1 MATQQRASR
10 PYLGRVRHTYA
21 WRLVF
26 ICGLL
31 IATLLPFWRTSLSQG
46 LAGSVVGLTS
56 AVVMLVTAIR
66 SKTHHQASWYWFSA
80 SAFSFFL
87 GDMVWLIYGDIFHIT
102 LPSPSIADF
111 FYVFGYPL
119 FFLGMKGMFGE
130 HGRNRSYSDVIDAGI
145 VTLGALAVLWPT
157 LIGPYLGSSGIDSLS
172 VLTNVLYPLMDLALL
187 FFAIRSVVARRSLNP
202 VKSLI
207 LIALIVMFFADLI
220 LDWSTLNG
228 DMFLLHLALGGYIMQ
243 STLMVVAALRSVAQ
257 STDETDRVEEVQV
270 ERAKQRSFRIP
281 VLVASGLIPAIV
293 YLVSVVNGKRT
304 DGVALS
310 IISSG
315 LFLLVGARM
324 YRLTTRLRH
333 QAFHDHLTG
342 LANRAYLVEQLSIA
356 QERIGRS
363 GGSCAIFLIDLDD
376 FKMLNDTLGQAMGD
390 KMLCTV
396 AERLK
401 FRLRGLDTIFRIGG
415 DEFVCLATW
424 LKSREEAKLIV
435 ERLLMAFSEPFDIE
449 EVSVDQ
455 RACIGWF
462 YWDSPETSPSDALEM
477 ADLAL
482 YETKRSALSESQE
495 FSPKFKSA
503 VVDRFALLQDLGRA
517 LPNHELSMHFQPIV
531 NLEKDSVVGFESLM
545 RWQHPT
551 RGWVSPSEFIPAAE
565 QSEMIRELGD
575 FALVEAIA
583 AASSWPTAGPNGS
596 APFVTVNLSAR
607 QFQDG
612 QLITKVARAI
622 AHHDFFASRLVLE
635 ITEGIAM
642 ENPNQTRE
650 TISQLTQLGVS
661 VALDDF
667 GSGYSSL
674 STLIDFNPAI
684 LKIDQ
689 SFVRPAIESI
699 ETEILLES
707 IISLGQR
714 LNMIVLAEGIETAS
728 RNEMLK
734 SHGCALGQGYLWSP
748 AMPAEEVRK
757 YLANFPQRLAN
768 DILRTDSSL

>member
-1 MATQQRASR
+1 MATQQLAPR
-10 PYLGRVRHTYA
+10 PYLGRVRHTYG

-46 LAGSVVGLTS
+46 LAEAVVGLTS
-56 AVVMLVTAIR
+56 TVVILVTAIR
-66 SKTHHQASWYWFSA
+66 SKTHRQAAWYWLSA

-87 GDMVWLIYGDIFHIT
+87 GDLIWFIYDDIFHMK
-102 LPSPSIADF
+102 LSSPSMADF
-111 FYVFGYPL
+111 FFISGYPL
-119 FFLGMKGMFGE
+119 FFLGMRRIFGE
-130 HGRNRSYSDVIDAGI
+130 HERKKSYGDVIDAGI
-145 VTLGALAVLWPT
+145 FSLGALAVLWPT
-157 LIGPYLGSSGIDSLS
+157 LIGPYLGPSGIDSLG
-172 VLTNVLYPLMDLALL
+172 VLTNILYPLMDLAML
-187 FFAIRSVVARRSLNP
+187 FFVIRSLIAGRSLNP
-202 VKSLI
+202 TKKFL
-207 LIALIVMFFADLI
+207 LNALLVMFFSDLI

-228 DMFLLHLALGGYIMQ
+228 NVFLFHLALGGYIMQ
-243 STLMVVAALRSVAQ
+243 STLMTVAALRSVAQ
-257 STDETDRVEEVQV
+257 STDETDRLEQVQV
-270 ERAKQRSFRIP
+270 QWVRNPSYRVP
-281 VLVASGLIPAIV
+281 VVLACGLIPAIV
-293 YLVSVVNGKRT
+293 YLVSVVNGRQV

-315 LFLLVGARM
+315 LFLLVGARV
-324 YRLTTRLRH
+324 YLLAARLRH
-333 QAFHDHLTG
+333 QALHDHLTS
-342 LANRAYLVEQLSIA
+342 LDNRASLAEQLSIA
-356 QERIGRS
+356 QKRIGRS
-363 GGSCAIFLIDLDD
+363 GESCAILLIDLDD
-376 FKMLNDTLGQAMGD
+376 FKTLNDTLGHAMGD

-401 FRLRGLDTIFRIGG
+401 FKLRGLDTIFRIGG
-415 DEFVCLATW
+415 DEFVCLATG
-424 LKSREEAKLIV
+424 LKSRDEAKLIV
-435 ERLLMAFSEPFDIE
+435 ERLLTAFSEPFDLE
-449 EVSVDQ
+449 GASVDQ

-462 YWDSPETSPSDALEM
+462 CWDSPETSPSDALEM

-482 YETKRSALSESQE
+482 YETKRSALSRSQE
-495 FSPKFKSA
+495 FSPKFKLA
-503 VVDRFALLQDLGRA
+503 AVDRFALLQDLGRA
-517 LPNHELSMHFQPIV
+517 LSNHELSMHFQPIV

-551 RGWVSPSEFIPAAE
+551 RGWVAPSEFIPAAE
-565 QSEMIRELGD
+565 QSEMIYELGD

-622 AHHDFFASRLVLE
+622 AHHDLFASRLVLE

-642 ENPNQTRE
+642 ENQNQTRE
-650 TISQLTQLGVS
+650 TIDQLTQLGVS

-674 STLIDFNPAI
+674 STLIDFNPSI

-689 SFVRPAIESI
+689 SFIRPAVESI
-699 ETEILLES
+699 ENEILLES

-714 LNMIVLAEGIETAS
+714 LNMIVLGEGIETTS

-757 YLANFPQRLAN
+757 YLANFPQHLAN
-768 DILRTDSSL
+768 DILRTNSGF